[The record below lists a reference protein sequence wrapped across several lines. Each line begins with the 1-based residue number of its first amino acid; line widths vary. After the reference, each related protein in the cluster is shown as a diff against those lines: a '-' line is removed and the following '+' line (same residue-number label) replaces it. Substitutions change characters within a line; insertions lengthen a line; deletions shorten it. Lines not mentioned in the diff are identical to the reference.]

1 MTLQQICYFLA
12 LCDEQN
18 FTQAAL
24 RCGVSQPSLTSA
36 IKALETELGGSL
48 FLRDRKTTSLSP
60 LGIIIRPHFAAIDRS
75 AADAMREAT
84 EFVNPGRYKLF
95 KARPPS
101 SITPTEAPMRK
112 VAFSAAITA
121 AIIIFA
127 VVLVRPYPPAT
138 ASPPTPTSG
147 IVDIYKLQST
157 IDIKALP
164 RHDGLS
170 EADE

>member
-1 MTLQQICYFLA
+1 
-12 LCDEQN
+12 
-18 FTQAAL
+18 
-24 RCGVSQPSLTSA
+24 
-36 IKALETELGGSL
+36 
-48 FLRDRKTTSLSP
+48 
-60 LGIIIRPHFAAIDRS
+60 
-75 AADAMREAT
+75 
-84 EFVNPGRYKLF
+84 
-95 KARPPS
+95 
-101 SITPTEAPMRK
+101 MRK